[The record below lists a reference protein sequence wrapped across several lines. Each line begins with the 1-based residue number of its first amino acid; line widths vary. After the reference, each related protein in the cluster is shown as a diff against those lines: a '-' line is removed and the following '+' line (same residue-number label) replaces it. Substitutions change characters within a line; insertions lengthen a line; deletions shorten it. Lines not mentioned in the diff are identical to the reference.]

1 MAHLISNLST
11 AAAERTPEANA
22 LQSQLAS
29 ALRPRF
35 ATRPSPA
42 IALPDAFAS
51 VGTIAAGGVEPPAKS
66 PFVLSCSEWIDL
78 QLGMANL
85 DRIAQTMNNI
95 GSELAEP
102 AAQAREL
109 AKVWQGTAFPALRQA
124 AIDIRD
130 YGQQIASPGANAG
143 SPSQLSA
150 LFQALTAAAGA
161 AKDRARILVDH
172 VMDIERACAAL
183 RASVNAFHQRFASQA
198 ANASAETQALRE
210 EMDGLVANLGGKQ
223 EKYHHYVTV
232 AATTVTYAWIPL
244 FGWIVGGTV
253 AGTYGRAA
261 VLEKEGIDKDVGR
274 IAEITRNLTAQDHQ
288 LAILMR
294 AAKGL
299 EGMAGSFGR
308 VLPVLQH
315 TQGIWD
321 AIHSDLGALFERR
334 QGMADAAAFAALLE
348 LELQVVVE
356 GWREVAAIADDYL
369 RHAEVLAAQEP
380 TPFGRFRTQTS
391 YGDKI
396 FDENHVL
403 TIDLLGVAVN
413 GIPVKDPSFEGKRL
427 FWGWQTDATR
437 QDKPLLADIVFAA
450 DSFEGQCTFPA
461 EGRIGWLGK
470 RI

>member
-35 ATRPSPA
+35 ATWPSPA
-42 IALPDAFAS
+42 IALPGAFAN
-51 VGTIAAGGVEPPAKS
+51 VGAIAAGGVEPPVKS
-66 PFVLSCSEWIDL
+66 PFVLSCSEWMDL

-109 AKVWQGTAFPALRQA
+109 AKFWQGTAFPALRQA
-124 AIDIRD
+124 AADIRD
-130 YGQQIASPGANAG
+130 YGQRVTNPGANGG
-143 SPSQLSA
+143 SPAQLTA

-161 AKDRARILVDH
+161 AKDRARTLVDH
-172 VMDIERACAAL
+172 VMAIESACAAL
-183 RASVNAFHQRFASQA
+183 RVSVNAFQQRFASQA
-198 ANASAETQALRE
+198 ANASAETKALRE
-210 EMDGLVANLGGKQ
+210 EMEGLVANLGGKQ

-232 AATTVTYAWIPL
+232 AATSVTYAWIPL
-244 FGWIVGGTV
+244 FGWIAGGTV

-274 IAEITRNLTAQDHQ
+274 IAEITRNLTAQDHR
-288 LAILMR
+288 LAIVMR

-315 TQGIWD
+315 THGIWD
-321 AIHSDLGALFERR
+321 AIHSDLAALFERR

-356 GWREVAAIADDYL
+356 GWREVAAIAADYL

-391 YGDKI
+391 YGNRV

-413 GIPVKDPSFEGKRL
+413 GIPVKDPSFEGTRL

-461 EGRIGWLGK
+461 EGHIRWLGK